1 MKNKIGLVISIIFV
15 MLITGCVN
23 YNACVRINKDKSMNY
38 SVIFMVDDELYNS
51 NAIKDSI
58 EVMKHDGLNVSDY
71 FKDGLKGYK
80 IEMQID
86 NIDKISDTNDVTYV
100 LSNIPDN
107 NTMFK
112 VEKSFFTNKYTANFV
127 FDKTQYEIK
136 KNKSQDIILE
146 DYIEQ
151 ADSAL
156 INENVININK
166 TIIKFNV
173 VLPSHSLSNNAT
185 SSLDNSKNLI
195 WNITSDVQNINFA
208 FELPNIL
215 NIKLTIL
222 GVVALI
228 VVMIILYIKKRMTPT
243 KGVKPV
249 TIDVDTVVSNTTEMV
264 QNVQPNTF
272 QQNQS
277 VESTQSSV
285 EQSSMQ
291 SNVGLQD
298 TENKN

>member
-38 SVIFMVDDELYNS
+38 SVIFIVDDELYNS
-51 NAIKDSI
+51 NAIKDNI
-58 EVMKHDGLNVSDY
+58 EIMKRDGLNVSDY

-80 IEMQID
+80 IEMEID

-100 LSNIPDN
+100 LSNIPSD

-112 VEKSFFTNKYTANFV
+112 VEKGFFTNKYTANFV

-136 KNKSQDIILE
+136 QNKSQDVILE

-156 INENVININK
+156 INENVVNINK

-173 VLPSHSLSNNAT
+173 VLPTHALSNNAT
-185 SSLDNSKNLI
+185 SALDNSRNLV
-195 WNITSDVQNINFA
+195 WNITSDVQNINFS
-208 FELPNIL
+208 FELANIL

-222 GVVALI
+222 GVVVLI
-228 VVMIILYIKKRMTPT
+228 VIMIILYIRKRMTPT

-264 QNVQPNTF
+264 QNVQPI
-272 QQNQS
+272 QP
-277 VESTQSSV
+277 TQPIQPNV
-285 EQSSMQ
+285 GQ
-291 SNVGLQD
+291 SNIPQNNVEN